1 MKPGFPH
8 FTCLSVGPGFHI
20 SRAFGRPGFHI
31 SRALRRVGFH
41 ISRAFGGGGAGVSHF
56 TGLRGDRGFTFH
68 GPSGGRQGF
77 TFHAGPSGDQGFTFH
92 GPSEG
97 RESHGP
103 SEVEGTGVSHFTGLR
118 GAFHWPSGGPGFHI
132 SWAFGGPG
140 FFTGLRGARVS
151 QSVPRRRKARSLATK
166 TLTEASCVSTSGHT
180 CAVHVEL
187 QLVGILSTN
196 HGILTGKHMRV
207 VVFFCSSQRTTIGR
221 LPP

>member
-1 MKPGFPH
+1 MSVGQGFTFHAPSGTRVSHFTPPAAPQISHFTRLWGNRVSHFTRLRETRVSH
-8 FTCLSVGPGFHI
+8 FTCLRGTRVSHFT
-20 SRAFGRPGFHI
+20 R
-31 SRALRRVGFH
+31 LRGTR
-41 ISRAFGGGGAGVSHF
+41 VSHF
-56 TGLRGDRGFTFH
+56 TGLRRVGNLTGLRRWRGRGFTFH
-68 GPSGGRQGF
+68 G
-77 TFHAGPSGDQGFTFH
+77 
-92 GPSEG
+92 
-97 RESHGP
+97 
-103 SEVEGTGVSHFTGLR
+103 
-118 GAFHWPSGGPGFHI
+118 PSGGPGFHI

-207 VVFFCSSQRTTIGR
+207 VVFFCSSQRTAIGR